1 MTATTLLRTKMQ
13 RKISKARLT
22 AKQMDTLDREMRD
35 RNLLILKSITDVKSP
50 KLGSEHHYE
59 QQQFE
64 QSQFS

>member
-1 MTATTLLRTKMQ
+1 MMGLYDPDPEADNVTYR
-13 RKISKARLT
+13 
-22 AKQMDTLDREMRD
+22 
-35 RNLLILKSITDVKSP
+35 ILKSITDVKSP